1 MDPGLH
7 QDSGTATCFGPPE
20 LGFLLTMR
28 TLWNLFAIICLAASG
43 SLAQEITIQTPSPP
57 PVVGP
62 ILRPF
67 HLERRIVSPANL
79 TNTPRLES
87 LIRAGNL
94 YLSAQDVIALALEN
108 NVDIAIQRYGPYLA
122 REVLRRAQGGGFL
135 RDIGQ
140 PVSPGPTSVSLEG
153 VNVNTVGLPESGSGV
168 SSGGGIVIQLG
179 TPPPNLDP
187 VLFAYA
193 NFQHSTTPSSNL
205 FLYLVPSLINDT
217 RTLQV
222 GYTQS
227 FVTGT
232 NAQLTYGATRSNLNS
247 PAWYVNPYTQGY
259 LDLTVTQ
266 NLLQGF
272 GISVNNRNI
281 RVAKNNMKVTDL
293 QLKRQVV
300 TTVSAVLNLYWD
312 LVSFNEDL
320 RIKQE
325 ALTTAQNLYEGN
337 QKQVE
342 LGTLPVIEA
351 TRSAAEVSAAKESLL
366 IAQTNVA
373 QQETVLK
380 NALSRNGIVSQ
391 TLDEVHILPLDHI
404 IVPDREDLKPTAEL
418 VNMALTQRPEI
429 AQTKINIESS
439 IINLGGTR
447 NYLMPNLQAFF
458 ELTNNGLSGQANP
471 SPQNVFGVP
480 PPSLIGGYGNLL
492 AQIFGRDFPNY
503 SAGFSLNITFRNRA
517 AQADYVTD
525 QLSLRQ
531 SQLQFQKAVGQ
542 VRVDV
547 KNAVIGLQQARAR
560 YETAVATRSLAQQTL
575 QAEQNR
581 FRFGESTIATVVQA
595 QRDLASDQSAEVQS
609 MANYTHA
616 KVAFDE
622 SVGQTLDVNGI
633 SMEEA
638 ASGHVARE
646 SAIPPSTT
654 EPRP

>member
-1 MDPGLH
+1 
-7 QDSGTATCFGPPE
+7 
-20 LGFLLTMR
+20 MR
-28 TLWNLFAIICLAASG
+28 TLWNLLIIGCLAATG
-43 SLAQEITIQTPSPP
+43 GLAQTPEITIQTPPP
-57 PVVGP
+57 PRVVGP
-62 ILRPF
+62 VIRPF
-67 HLERRIVSPANL
+67 HVERRVVSPAKL

-94 YLSAQDVIALALEN
+94 YLSVQDVIALTLEN

-153 VNVNTVGLPESGSGV
+153 VNVNSVGLPESGAGV
-168 SSGGGIVIQLG
+168 GSGGGIVIQLG

-193 NFQHSTTPSSNL
+193 NFQHSTTPLSNI
-205 FLYLVPSLINDT
+205 FLDLIPFLENDS
-217 RTLQV
+217 RTVQV
-222 GYTQS
+222 GYSQS
-227 FVTGT
+227 FLTGT
-232 NAQLTYGATRSNLNS
+232 SAQLTYGTYRSSLNS
-247 PAWYVNPYTQGY
+247 PANYINPYTSGY
-259 LDLTVTQ
+259 LDLYVTQ

-272 GISVNNRNI
+272 SRSVNDRNI

-293 QLKRQVV
+293 QLKLQVI
-300 TTVSAVLNLYWD
+300 TTASAVLNLYWD
-312 LVSFNEDL
+312 LVSFNDDL

-325 ALTTAQNLYEGN
+325 ALTTAQNLYDGN
-337 QKQVE
+337 KRQVE
-342 LGTLPVIEA
+342 LGTLPAIEA
-351 TRSAAEVSAAKESLL
+351 TRAAAEVSATKENLL

-380 NALSRNGIVSQ
+380 NALSRNSIVSQ

-404 IVPDREDLKPTAEL
+404 TVPEKEDLKPTAEL
-418 VNMALTQRPEI
+418 VGLALTQRPEI
-429 AQTKINIESS
+429 ARTKINIESS
-439 IINLGGTR
+439 IINMGGTR
-447 NYLMPNLQAFF
+447 NALLPQLQAFF
-458 ELTNNGLSGQANP
+458 ELANNGLSGQPNL
-471 SPQNVFGVP
+471 VGVGVP
-480 PPSLIGGYGNLL
+480 ADQNTVAMRGTPPPILVGGYGNMLG
-492 AQIFGRDFPNY
+492 QIFGRDFPNY
-503 SAGFSLNITFRNRA
+503 SAGFSLNISFRNRA

-575 QAEQNR
+575 EAEQNR

-595 QRDLASDQSAEVQS
+595 QRDLAADQSAEVQS

-622 SVGQTLDVNGI
+622 AVGQTLDVNGI
-633 SMEEA
+633 SMDEA
-638 ASGHVARE
+638 ASGRVARE
-646 SAIPPSTT
+646 SAIPPSAT